1 MAIRS
6 GGLPPPVVVEGAWQR
21 GCRLAYLPAMNYRT
35 KAEFFIQGITKGVID
50 APEVIAWA
58 DEVIVS
64 APKTEDWMLDIS
76 TCGPEDRLVV
86 LSHLNTVK
94 GEADAAARRPAQG
107 ARDRLIARIAAGRL
121 VAVERGRS

>member
-1 MAIRS
+1 MS
-6 GGLPPPVVVEGAWQR
+6 GRELVVSGRGEGSDIFVSEGAWQR
-21 GCRLAYLPAMNYRT
+21 RGPLTYLLGMNYRT
-35 KAEFFIQGITKGVID
+35 KAEFFIQGITKGAID

-64 APKTEDWMLDIS
+64 AAKTEDWMIDIS

-94 GEADAAARRPAQG
+94 GQADQAELAALLKARG
-107 ARDRLIARIAAGRL
+107 I
-121 VAVERGRS
+121 E